1 MKERIVVEYGE
12 VNKIAELMGC
22 TNVMVSHALA
32 FRKNS
37 KLARSIRKLAIERG
51 GSKVGGNPQNT
62 EVAMKNDLM
71 TLFSDQLHWFA
82 RLKRKQRFCVLYFC
96 MSFGILLS
104 IFFY

>member
-62 EVAMKNDLM
+62 SSHEKLFDDIVQRPA
-71 TLFSDQLHWFA
+71 TLVCSSETKTALLRALLLYEFRDPA
-82 RLKRKQRFCVLYFC
+82 LYF
-96 MSFGILLS
+96 
-104 IFFY
+104 FY

>member
-51 GSKVGGNPQNT
+51 GSKKKKNPQKT
-62 EVAMKNDLM
+62 K
-71 TLFSDQLHWFA
+71 
-82 RLKRKQRFCVLYFC
+82 KQKK
-96 MSFGILLS
+96 
-104 IFFY
+104 

>member
-37 KLARSIRKLAIERG
+37 KLARSIRKL
-51 GSKVGGNPQNT
+51 P
-62 EVAMKNDLM
+62 
-71 TLFSDQLHWFA
+71 
-82 RLKRKQRFCVLYFC
+82 
-96 MSFGILLS
+96 LS
-104 IFFY
+104 AVDPK

>member
-37 KLARSIRKLAIERG
+37 KLEIGRASCRER
-51 GSKVGGNPQNT
+51 V
-62 EVAMKNDLM
+62 
-71 TLFSDQLHWFA
+71 
-82 RLKRKQRFCVLYFC
+82 
-96 MSFGILLS
+96 
-104 IFFY
+104 

>member
-37 KLARSIRKLAIERG
+37 KLKPVPFVS
-51 GSKVGGNPQNT
+51 SP
-62 EVAMKNDLM
+62 
-71 TLFSDQLHWFA
+71 
-82 RLKRKQRFCVLYFC
+82 
-96 MSFGILLS
+96 LS
-104 IFFY
+104 AVDPK

>member
-37 KLARSIRKLAIERG
+37 KL
-51 GSKVGGNPQNT
+51 VGGNPQNT
-62 EVAMKNDLM
+62 SSHEK
-71 TLFSDQLHWFA
+71 
-82 RLKRKQRFCVLYFC
+82 
-96 MSFGILLS
+96 
-104 IFFY
+104 

>member
-1 MKERIVVEYGE
+1 MVRGSNPRLPTTIIQILDSMKERIVVEYGE

-62 EVAMKNDLM
+62 SSHEK
-71 TLFSDQLHWFA
+71 
-82 RLKRKQRFCVLYFC
+82 
-96 MSFGILLS
+96 
-104 IFFY
+104 

>member
-12 VNKIAELMGC
+12 VSKIAGLMGC
-22 TNVMVSHALA
+22 SPEMVTHSLA

-62 EVAMKNDLM
+62 SSHEK
-71 TLFSDQLHWFA
+71 
-82 RLKRKQRFCVLYFC
+82 
-96 MSFGILLS
+96 
-104 IFFY
+104 

>member
-37 KLARSIRKLAIERG
+37 KLPVPFVS
-51 GSKVGGNPQNT
+51 SP
-62 EVAMKNDLM
+62 
-71 TLFSDQLHWFA
+71 
-82 RLKRKQRFCVLYFC
+82 
-96 MSFGILLS
+96 LS
-104 IFFY
+104 AVDPK